1 MFRSVSHK
9 EKRAYKDV
17 IVIVLVVFLLYQL
30 ISSYLLTPFVVRQS
44 SMEPEFEGGNRILS
58 TPLYSTASLKR
69 GSLVFVAQSEVK
81 YGFFKRTINA
91 IVSFLTLQLYTP
103 FDAQTTHSTKYL
115 LRRIVALPGDS
126 IYMKDFIL
134 YVKPKG
140 NKHFL
145 TEFEVAELDYNINT
159 DGLSQ
164 DWKDDLPFSGSM
176 QELTLQ
182 EGQYFLLCDNRV
194 FGTDS
199 RLMGMI
205 EGKDK
210 IRQKVL
216 LRYWPINKIRLF

>member
-1 MFRSVSHK
+1 MFRPHSYK
-9 EKRAYKDV
+9 EKRVHKD
-17 IVIVLVVFLLYQL
+17 IIIIVLVVFFLYQL
-30 ISSYLLTPFVVRQS
+30 ISSYLLSSFMVKQS

-58 TPLYSTASLKR
+58 TPIYSTASLKR
-69 GSLVFVAQSEVK
+69 GSLVFVAQSEVQ

-91 IVSFLTLQLYTP
+91 ILSFLTLQLYTP
-103 FDAQTTHSTKYL
+103 FDTQTMHSSKYL

-134 YVKPKG
+134 YVRPKG
-140 NKHFL
+140 HKHFL

-159 DGLSQ
+159 EGLCK
-164 DWKDDLPFSGSM
+164 DWKEDLPFSASM
-176 QELTLQ
+176 HELTLQ
-182 EGQYFLLCDNRV
+182 EGQYFLLCDNRA

-210 IRQKVL
+210 IKQKVL
-216 LRYWPINKIRLF
+216 LRYWPFNKFRFF